1 MFMTLNLMDQ
11 YDNLS
16 MINKIFLKKYKNPK
30 YFFLAKQANFYIFHQ
45 KLIFI
50 VNLYEFEALKFEH

>member
-1 MFMTLNLMDQ
+1 MTSNLVDQ

-30 YFFLAKQANFYIFHQ
+30 YFFLEKQVNFDIFHQ

-50 VNLYEFEALKFEH
+50 VNLYKFEALKFEH

>member
-1 MFMTLNLMDQ
+1 MTTNLVDQ

-30 YFFLAKQANFYIFHQ
+30 YFFLGKQANFEFFHQ
-45 KLIFI
+45 KLILI
-50 VNLYEFEALKFEH
+50 VNLYGFEALKFEH

>member
-1 MFMTLNLMDQ
+1 MTSNLVDQ

-30 YFFLAKQANFYIFHQ
+30 YFFLGKQANFDIFHQ

-50 VNLYEFEALKFEH
+50 VNLYKFEALKFEH

>member
-1 MFMTLNLMDQ
+1 MNSNLMDQ

-16 MINKIFLKKYKNPK
+16 MINKIFLKKYKNPI
-30 YFFLAKQANFYIFHQ
+30 YLFLRKQANFDIFHQ

-50 VNLYEFEALKFEH
+50 VNLYEFEALKFEY